1 MLTRTSLLKFGVGL
15 SSQNTIASGGL
26 VTIICVSGERKTH
39 KTRIPNAK
47 PLKSRPDRSY
57 DRQFTSSAA
66 SFAQAIPTPAHQEEE
81 DQAGAGILRALS
93 RYRALVLDSSYRPI
107 DVIHWQRALCLDLLD
122 RADVLEYYSD
132 EEATVCSVQSSFFLP
147 AVLRTRRYKSSSHK
161 GGSHKKIALN
171 RRNIMMR
178 DNFQCVYCG
187 ARKELTLDHV
197 IPQSKGGE
205 NSWENLVTCCSP
217 CNCKKGNKTLKEL
230 RWKLNSKPREPN
242 PYEFH
247 MNHTLGVGDV
257 AHVPAEWEG
266 YVFLR
271 QRERS
276 NGQQYQ
282 L

>member
-1 MLTRTSLLKFGVGL
+1 MLTRTSLLKFRVGL
-15 SSQNTIASGGL
+15 SSQNTIASRGL
-26 VTIICVSGERKTH
+26 VTICVSGDKKTH
-39 KTRIPNAK
+39 KTKTPN
-47 PLKSRPDRSY
+47 LKSRPTRGTE
-57 DRQFTSSAA
+57 RQLTSSAA
-66 SFAQAIPTPAHQEEE
+66 SFAQAIPAAHEDE

-187 ARKELTLDHV
+187 AGKELTLDHV

-217 CNCKKGNKTLKEL
+217 CNCKKGNKTLKDL

-257 AHVPAEWEG
+257 AQVPAEWEG
-266 YVFLR
+266 YVFLK
-271 QRERS
+271 QKERS
-276 NGQQYQ
+276 TGQ
-282 L
+282 